1 MITAVDSSVI
11 LDVLT
16 GDPGNASA
24 SLAAL
29 RKASR
34 EGRLV
39 ACESVIAEVRPAFES
54 NALFE
59 EFLGDWGLEFVPSTL
74 RSSIRA
80 GEMLRQMLAR
90 KKRQEAGCFPISLL
104 APTRLSTLTGCWPGI
119 EAFCATTLPSWL
131 SGTRRGSP
139 PPPHGQLSPFGKR
152 GLERSNE
159 LSFLG
164 PVGDGKD
171 YVLAKLC

>member
-1 MITAVDSSVI
+1 MITAVDGSVI

-34 EGRLV
+34 EGRLIV
-39 ACESVIAEVRPAFES
+39 SESVIAEVRPAFES

-59 EFLGDWGLEFVPSTL
+59 EFLGDWGLEFMPSTL

-90 KKRQEAGCFPISLL
+90 KKRQEGRILPDFLIGAHALEHADRLL
-104 APTRLSTLTGCWPGI
+104 ARDRGFLRDYFTELALWD
-119 EAFCATTLPSWL
+119 PS
-131 SGTRRGSP
+131 R
-139 PPPHGQLSPFGKR
+139 
-152 GLERSNE
+152 
-159 LSFLG
+159 
-164 PVGDGKD
+164 
-171 YVLAKLC
+171 

>member
-16 GDPGNASA
+16 GDQGNASA

-34 EGRLV
+34 EGRLIV
-39 ACESVIAEVRPAFES
+39 SESVIAEVRPAFES

-59 EFLGDWGLEFVPSTL
+59 EFLGDWGLEFMPSTL

-80 GEMLRQMLAR
+80 GEMLRQMLER
-90 KKRQEAGCFPISLL
+90 KNRQEGRILPDFLIGAHALEHADRLL
-104 APTRLSTLTGCWPGI
+104 ARDRGFLRDYLTELALWD
-119 EAFCATTLPSWL
+119 PS
-131 SGTRRGSP
+131 G
-139 PPPHGQLSPFGKR
+139 
-152 GLERSNE
+152 
-159 LSFLG
+159 
-164 PVGDGKD
+164 
-171 YVLAKLC
+171 

>member
-16 GDPGNASA
+16 GDTGNASA

-34 EGRLV
+34 EGRLIV
-39 ACESVIAEVRPAFES
+39 SESVVAEVRPAFETT
-54 NALFE
+54 ALFE
-59 EFLGDWGLEFVPSTL
+59 EFLGDWGLEFMPSTL

-90 KKRQEAGCFPISLL
+90 KKRQGGRILPDFLIGAHALEHADRLL
-104 APTRLSTLTGCWPGI
+104 ARDRGFLRDYFTELALWD
-119 EAFCATTLPSWL
+119 PSA
-131 SGTRRGSP
+131 GGGARRT
-139 PPPHGQLSPFGKR
+139 PHRPA
-152 GLERSNE
+152 
-159 LSFLG
+159 G
-164 PVGDGKD
+164 P
-171 YVLAKLC
+171 

>member
-11 LDVLT
+11 LDVLS

-34 EGRLV
+34 EGRLIV
-39 ACESVIAEVRPAFES
+39 SESVIAEVRPAFES
-54 NALFE
+54 NAFFD
-59 EFLGDWGLEFVPSTL
+59 EFLGDWGLEFMPSTL

-90 KKRQEAGCFPISLL
+90 KKRQEGRILPDFLIGAHALEHADRLL
-104 APTRLSTLTGCWPGI
+104 ARDRGFLRDYFTELALWD
-119 EAFCATTLPSWL
+119 PS
-131 SGTRRGSP
+131 R
-139 PPPHGQLSPFGKR
+139 
-152 GLERSNE
+152 
-159 LSFLG
+159 
-164 PVGDGKD
+164 
-171 YVLAKLC
+171 

>member
-16 GDPGNASA
+16 GDPDSASA

-29 RKASR
+29 RRAAR
-34 EGRLV
+34 EGRLIVSENVV
-39 ACESVIAEVRPAFES
+39 AEIRPAFES

-59 EFLGDWGLEFVPSTL
+59 EFLGDWGLELMPSTL

-90 KKRQEAGCFPISLL
+90 KKRQEGRILPDFLIGAHALEHADRLL
-104 APTRLSTLTGCWPGI
+104 ARDRVFLRDYFTELALWDPST
-119 EAFCATTLPSWL
+119 
-131 SGTRRGSP
+131 
-139 PPPHGQLSPFGKR
+139 
-152 GLERSNE
+152 
-159 LSFLG
+159 
-164 PVGDGKD
+164 
-171 YVLAKLC
+171 

>member
-34 EGRLV
+34 EGRLIV
-39 ACESVIAEVRPAFES
+39 SESVIAEVRPAFES

-59 EFLGDWGLEFVPSTL
+59 EFLGDWGLEFMPSTL

-90 KKRQEAGCFPISLL
+90 KKRQEGRILPDFLIGAHALEYADRLL
-104 APTRLSTLTGCWPGI
+104 ARDRGFLRDYFTELALWD
-119 EAFCATTLPSWL
+119 PS
-131 SGTRRGSP
+131 R
-139 PPPHGQLSPFGKR
+139 
-152 GLERSNE
+152 
-159 LSFLG
+159 
-164 PVGDGKD
+164 
-171 YVLAKLC
+171 

>member
-16 GDPGNASA
+16 GDQGNAST

-34 EGRLV
+34 EGQLIV
-39 ACESVIAEVRPAFES
+39 SESVIAEVRPAFES

-59 EFLGDWGLEFVPSTL
+59 QFLGDWGLEFMPSTL

-90 KKRQEAGCFPISLL
+90 KKRQEGSILPDFLIGAHALEHADRLL
-104 APTRLSTLTGCWPGI
+104 ARDRGFLRDYFTELALWD
-119 EAFCATTLPSWL
+119 PS
-131 SGTRRGSP
+131 R
-139 PPPHGQLSPFGKR
+139 
-152 GLERSNE
+152 
-159 LSFLG
+159 
-164 PVGDGKD
+164 
-171 YVLAKLC
+171 

>member
-34 EGRLV
+34 EGRLIV
-39 ACESVIAEVRPAFES
+39 NESVIAEVRPVFES
-54 NALFE
+54 NAHFE
-59 EFLGDWGLEFVPSTL
+59 EFLEDWGLEFMPSTL
-74 RSSIRA
+74 HSSIRA

-90 KKRQEAGCFPISLL
+90 KKRQEGRILPDFLIGAHALEHADRLL
-104 APTRLSTLTGCWPGI
+104 ARDRGFLRGYFTELALWD
-119 EAFCATTLPSWL
+119 PS
-131 SGTRRGSP
+131 RQP
-139 PPPHGQLSPFGKR
+139 
-152 GLERSNE
+152 
-159 LSFLG
+159 
-164 PVGDGKD
+164 
-171 YVLAKLC
+171 A

>member
-16 GDPGNASA
+16 GDPGNAST

-34 EGRLV
+34 EGRLIV
-39 ACESVIAEVRPAFES
+39 SESVVAEVRPAFES

-59 EFLGDWGLEFVPSTL
+59 EFLRDWGLEFMPSTL

-90 KKRQEAGCFPISLL
+90 KKRQEGRILPDFLVGAHALEHADRLL
-104 APTRLSTLTGCWPGI
+104 ARD
-119 EAFCATTLPSWL
+119 
-131 SGTRRGSP
+131 
-139 PPPHGQLSPFGKR
+139 R
-152 GLERSNE
+152 GLLR
-159 LSFLG
+159 
-164 PVGDGKD
+164 D
-171 YVLAKLC
+171 YFTALALWDPSR